1 MSGIKGKKRR
11 PSFTRTVITLKKQ
24 NMYNTHSE
32 EQIDAWLEQ
41 ATRDLPSKKIV
52 AVFSH
57 VLKSL
62 SRKASRS
69 LNQLTLMAI
78 VNRVLYQCKDKFPLL
93 QELKVDSNGI
103 NFDQN
108 QYQLEQADPDELKES
123 FRYLFI
129 ELLSVLGDLTA
140 DVITSELE
148 DNSEAIF
155 SEGVKAEDDKATE
168 RLEILYEISRI
179 FATFESVEKTFPEI
193 FQTLNLLYSFHTI
206 TLLEKKRHETVS
218 IVWYDP
224 KAGLD
229 CRERA
234 VDHAQTLYEYLVC
247 PVSHACLG
255 NPIENSYELAICS
268 LDEQDLLKEQ
278 TNRFI
283 ALPLSLS
290 NLETF
295 GVLQF
300 ECNNHLKEQDL
311 RFINSL
317 TNFIAVTL
325 DRFNK
330 EQETDYIYRS
340 EMSKRDRELVD
351 VHQYAMNLEKERE
364 LREQFV
370 ATLTHDL
377 RTPLTAAKMGAQ
389 FILRK
394 PENSEKNQQ
403 LAVKIIR
410 SIDRMDQMI
419 RDLLDASR
427 LRAGE
432 SLSLTMN
439 ACDLRE
445 VAIMTLRELG
455 AAYGDRF
462 ILETDRDSIAG
473 FWNEDGLRRV
483 IENLASNAVKYGY
496 PQQLITVTLKQTGE
510 TAQIIVHNFGH
521 PIPKDEQMELF
532 EPFQRSHTAQSGS
545 KKGWGLGLT
554 LVKGVAEAHGGQVNV
569 TSNESEGTRF
579 IVTLPKDSRPFQ
591 ILN

>member
-1 MSGIKGKKRR
+1 
-11 PSFTRTVITLKKQ
+11 
-24 NMYNTHSE
+24 MYNNHSE

-41 ATRDLPSKKIV
+41 ATKNLPAKKIV

-57 VLKSL
+57 ALKAL

-78 VNRVLYQCKDKFPLL
+78 VNRVLFQCKDKFPLL
-93 QELKVDSNGI
+93 QNLKVDSTGI
-103 NFDQN
+103 NFDQY
-108 QYQLEQADPDELKES
+108 QFQLEQADAEELKES
-123 FRYLFI
+123 FRYLFV
-129 ELLSVLGDLTA
+129 ELLSILGDLTA
-140 DVITSELE
+140 DVITSGIEE
-148 DNSEAIF
+148 NSEAIF
-155 SEGVKAEDDKATE
+155 DEEAKSNDDFGNE

-193 FQTLNLLYSFHTI
+193 YQTLNTLYSFHTI
-206 TLLEKKRHETVS
+206 TLLEKKNYGIVSTV
-218 IVWYDP
+218 WHDP
-224 KAGLD
+224 KAGEE
-229 CRERA
+229 CRDRA
-234 VDHAQTLYEYLVC
+234 IVHAQNLFEYLVC
-247 PVSHACLG
+247 PISHACLA
-255 NPIENSYELAICS
+255 NPIHNEFELPICS
-268 LDEQDLLKEQ
+268 LEEGDLSKEQ

-300 ECNNHLKEQDL
+300 ECNNHLKEEDL
-311 RFINSL
+311 RFINSM

-330 EQETDYIYRS
+330 EQETEYVYHS
-340 EMSKRDRELVD
+340 EMSKLDRELVD
-351 VHQYAMNLEKERE
+351 VHQYATNLEKERE

-389 FILRK
+389 FILRR
-394 PENSEKNQQ
+394 PENVEKTQQ

-427 LRAGE
+427 IRAGE

-439 ACDLRE
+439 QCDLRE
-445 VAIMTLRELG
+445 IAIMTLRELG

-496 PQQLITVTLKQTGE
+496 PQQLITVSLKQTGE
-510 TAQIIVHNFGH
+510 TAQIIVHNFGN
-521 PIPKDEQMELF
+521 PIPKGEQLALF
-532 EPFQRSHTAQSGS
+532 EPFQRSHTAQTGS

-554 LVKGVAEAHGGQVNV
+554 LVKGVTEAHGGQVSV
-569 TSNESEGTRF
+569 TSNEGEGTRF

>member
-1 MSGIKGKKRR
+1 
-11 PSFTRTVITLKKQ
+11 
-24 NMYNTHSE
+24 MYNSHSE

-41 ATRDLPSKKIV
+41 ATKDMPAKKIV

-57 VLKSL
+57 ALKSL

-93 QELKVDSNGI
+93 QELKVDSTGI

-108 QYQLEQADPDELKES
+108 QYQLEQSDPEELRES
-123 FRYLFI
+123 FRYLFV

-148 DNSEAIF
+148 ENAAAIF
-155 SEGVKAEDDKATE
+155 SEGEKAEDDKTAE

-179 FATFESVEKTFPEI
+179 FATFESVGKTFPEI
-193 FQTLNLLYSFHTI
+193 FQSLNSLYSFHTI
-206 TLLEKKRHETVS
+206 TLLEKKNYETVS
-218 IVWYDP
+218 TVWYDP
-224 KAGLD
+224 RAAEE

-234 VDHAQTLYEYLVC
+234 IDHAQNLFEYLVC
-247 PVSHACLG
+247 PISHECLA
-255 NPIENSYELAICS
+255 NPLSNDYELPICS
-268 LDEQDLLKEQ
+268 LEESDLSKEQ
-278 TNRFI
+278 TNRYI

-330 EQETDYIYRS
+330 ERESDYIYRS

-351 VHQYAMNLEKERE
+351 VHQYASNLEKERE

-389 FILRK
+389 FILRR
-394 PENSEKNQQ
+394 PENVEKNQQ

-432 SLSLTMN
+432 SLALTMN
-439 ACDLRE
+439 QCDLRE

-462 ILETDRDSIAG
+462 ILETDRDSIIG

-510 TAQIIVHNFGH
+510 TAQITVHNFGP
-521 PIPKDEQMELF
+521 PIPKDEQLELF
-532 EPFQRSHTAQSGS
+532 EPFQRSHTAQTGS

-579 IVTLPKDSRPFQ
+579 VVTLPKDSRPFQ